1 MNILY
6 INHYA
11 GSPKHGMEFR
21 PYYLAKAWLAL
32 GHKVTIVAANH
43 SHLRQ
48 HNPTLTQATLAE
60 NIDGIDYLW
69 LKTLSY
75 TSNGLKRVL
84 NIFHFLWALWLTR
97 KRLATSQ
104 PDLIIASS
112 TYPLDAI
119 FAHYLAKKTGARWV
133 YEVHDLWPLTPVE
146 VGGMSPYHPFIL
158 LLQWAENFA
167 YKKADK
173 VISMLPLA
181 KEHMQAH
188 GMPAANYGLV
198 PNGIQIEEWIGN
210 QSPLEPNL
218 LATLAQYRAQDRFIL
233 GYAGGHGLA
242 NALTDLLSA
251 MNILQQKQVPI
262 QLVLVGSA
270 PDKAALEQ
278 QASSLGL
285 HNVTFL
291 PALPKNQIPAF
302 LGHMDGLYL
311 GWRRLPIY
319 RFGINPNKLFD
330 YMMAKKPI
338 VHAIS
343 YGNDTVASAQAGL
356 TCAAEDPSAIA
367 LTILQLAKLT
377 PEERLT
383 LGENG
388 QNYVLKHHDYR
399 VLAQHFLDIAFH

>member
-1 MNILY
+1 
-6 INHYA
+6 
-11 GSPKHGMEFR
+11 
-21 PYYLAKAWLAL
+21 
-32 GHKVTIVAANH
+32 NH

-84 NIFHFLWALWLTR
+84 NIFHFLWALWLAR
-97 KRLATSQ
+97 KRLAANQ

-119 FAHYLAKKTGARWV
+119 FAQYLSKKTGARWV
-133 YEVHDLWPLTPVE
+133 YEVHDLWPLTPIE

-181 KEHMQAH
+181 NEYMQAH
-188 GMPAANYGLV
+188 GMPAANYGFV
-198 PNGIQIEEWIGN
+198 PNGIQIDEWTHN
-210 QSPLEPNL
+210 QSPLEAELMTL
-218 LATLAQYRAQDRFIL
+218 LAQLRTKPYFIL

-242 NALTDLLSA
+242 NALDDLLKA
-251 MNILQQKQVPI
+251 MSILQENQVSI
-262 QLVLVGSA
+262 HLILVGSG
-270 PDKAALEQ
+270 PEKVALKQ
-278 QASSLGL
+278 QASSMGL

-291 PALPKNQIPAF
+291 PALPKIPAF
-302 LGHMDGLYL
+302 LSQMDGLHL

-343 YGNDTVASAQAGL
+343 YGNDSVATAQAGL
-356 TCAAEDPSAIA
+356 SCPAEDPSAIA

-388 QNYVLKHHDYR
+388 RNYVLKHHDYR
-399 VLAQHFLDIAFH
+399 VLAQHFLDLAFH